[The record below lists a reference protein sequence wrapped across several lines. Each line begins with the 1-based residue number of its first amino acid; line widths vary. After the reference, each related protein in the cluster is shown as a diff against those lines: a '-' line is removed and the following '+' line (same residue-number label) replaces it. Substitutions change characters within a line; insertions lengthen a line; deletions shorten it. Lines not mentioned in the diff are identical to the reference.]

1 LDLLG
6 TDPAGRE
13 QTKDRLHDLAN
24 GKSVW
29 MVYDSEIVKLELSY
43 VLYGYADECVLAYA
57 SEPPKKKIQ
66 IAVTGI
72 LPQGTVV
79 TD

>member
-1 LDLLG
+1 
-6 TDPAGRE
+6 
-13 QTKDRLHDLAN
+13 
-24 GKSVW
+24 